1 MKDVK
6 IANAF
11 TRKDRGLGDVDLCQA
26 HIFHKFCIK
35 KSWVTHMHSA

>member
-11 TRKDRGLGDVDLCQA
+11 TRKDRGLDDVDLLSGSY
-26 HIFHKFCIK
+26 F
-35 KSWVTHMHSA
+35 S